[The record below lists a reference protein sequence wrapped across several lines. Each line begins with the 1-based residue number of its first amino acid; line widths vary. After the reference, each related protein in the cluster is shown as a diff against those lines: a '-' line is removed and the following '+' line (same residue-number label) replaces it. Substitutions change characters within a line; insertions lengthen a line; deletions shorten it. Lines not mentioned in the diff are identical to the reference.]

1 VTILTKK
8 RVLYILL
15 FLGLVV
21 IGGGVWMLV
30 KPPLRIDI
38 PEEPPVI
45 YEQLDYI
52 MRGEFKY
59 LYIYEDGSIIYIEE
73 KGLRLPTPGHPA
85 TRTWRTG
92 EFTSEQMDSLVAYFE
107 NSGLDKLD
115 EYCLFPGEPEEGG
128 SIKRGDMDFTIS
140 IDSENLSK
148 TVTASGYLTPD
159 KGETYPDMPSPL
171 NEIYQRLRAIAME
184 TEEVYS
190 EPIQSALSWE

>member
-1 VTILTKK
+1 MTGKMK
-8 RVLYILL
+8 LYIGLL
-15 FLGLVV
+15 VLGVV
-21 IGGGVWMLV
+21 AIGSGVWMLV
-30 KPPLRIDI
+30 KSPPRIDI

-59 LYIYEDGSIIYIEE
+59 LYIYGDGSIIYIEE
-73 KGLRLPTPGHPA
+73 KGLRLPMPGHPA
-85 TRTWRTG
+85 TRTWGTG
-92 EFTSEQMDSLVAYFE
+92 EFTPEQLDSLVAYFQS
-107 NSGLDKLD
+107 SGFDKL
-115 EYCLFPGEPEEGG
+115 EEHYLFPGEPGEGG
-128 SIKRGDMDFTIS
+128 SMTRGDMDFTIS
-140 IDSENLSK
+140 IYSKNLSK

-190 EPIQSALSWE
+190 ESIKG

>member
-1 VTILTKK
+1 MTVKMK
-8 RVLYILL
+8 LYIVLL
-15 FLGLVV
+15 VLGVV
-21 IGGGVWMLV
+21 AIGIGVWMLV
-30 KPPLRIDI
+30 KSPPRIDI

-92 EFTSEQMDSLVAYFE
+92 KFTSEQLDSLVAYFD
-107 NSGLDKLD
+107 NSGLGELE
-115 EYCLFPGEPEEGG
+115 EYYKFLGEPSEGG
-128 SIKRGDMDFTIS
+128 SITRGDMDFTIS
-140 IDSENLSK
+140 IDSKNLSK

-190 EPIQSALSWE
+190 ESIKG